1 MRERILRQ
9 GAQEMGLDLTD
20 FQVSSLLGYLDLLQ
34 KWNKAYNL
42 TAIRNELEMVRLHLL
57 DSLTVVPFIGDGPV
71 ADIGTGAGLPGVV
84 IAIMKP
90 DCRVVMVDSNI
101 KKVNFVRQAIGQL
114 GLKNAQVTHTR
125 VEELSPEPCFKQITS
140 RAFAS
145 LEDMIDW
152 TQHLVCP
159 EGEFLAMKG
168 QTPSQEIQTLSER
181 FQIESHP
188 LSVPGELGERCLVVL
203 KHG

>member
-1 MRERILRQ
+1 MRERILRK
-9 GAQEMGLDLTD
+9 GAQQMGINLTD
-20 FQVSSLLGYLDLLQ
+20 AQVKSLLGYLDLLQ

-90 DCRVVMVDSNI
+90 DTQITMVDSNI

-125 VEELSPEPCFKQITS
+125 VEELVPEPCFKQITS

-145 LEDMIDW
+145 LEDMIEW
-152 TQHLVCP
+152 TQHLACA

-168 QTPSQEIQTLSER
+168 QIPSQEINLLSDR

-188 LSVPGELGERCLVVL
+188 LSVPDEPGERCLVVL

>member
-1 MRERILRQ
+1 MRERILRE
-9 GAQEMGLDLTD
+9 GAQELNIDLSD
-20 FQVSSLLGYLDLLQ
+20 AHVKSLLGYLDLLQ

-57 DSLTVVPFIGDGPV
+57 DSLTVVPFVGEGPV
-71 ADIGTGAGLPGVV
+71 ADIGTGAGLPGIV
-84 IAIMKP
+84 IAMMRP
-90 DCRVVMVDSNI
+90 DVNVTMVDSNI

-114 GLKNAQVTHTR
+114 GLKNAEVTHQR
-125 VEELSPEPCFKQITS
+125 VEELSPVPCFKQITS

-145 LEDMIDW
+145 LEDMIDL
-152 TQHLVCP
+152 TQHLLCP

-168 QTPSQEIQTLSER
+168 QLPSHEIQTLSDR
-181 FQIESHP
+181 FQIESHS
-188 LSVPGELGERCLVVL
+188 LSVPGEPGERCLVVL